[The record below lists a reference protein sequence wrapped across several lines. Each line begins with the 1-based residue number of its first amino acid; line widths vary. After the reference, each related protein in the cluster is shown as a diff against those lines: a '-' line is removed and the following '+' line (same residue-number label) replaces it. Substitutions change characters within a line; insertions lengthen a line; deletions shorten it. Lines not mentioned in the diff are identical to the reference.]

1 MTQESSPLAGTFFD
15 KLSGNMGATINIIK
29 IVWIS
34 KITKVLVII

>member
-15 KLSGNMGATINIIK
+15 KLSGNMGATINIK